1 MINQIWENASNVKSA
16 IRMAQDEVDKIT
28 GLKTKVDEETLKV
41 NKSKEEE
48 KQKQATIIKLKAQ
61 IEELEEQ
68 AKQQNELDE
77 DRQLKLLDN

>member
-61 IEELEEQ
+61 IEELEE
-68 AKQQNELDE
+68 
-77 DRQLKLLDN
+77 